1 MRDAIV
7 QALVVV
13 TLVAQPVFLFYFLL
27 YNTYTL
33 VLVGLSARQVR
44 RRVASG
50 ERRKVKSVRRTFA
63 EAQDAPKKTA
73 ALISAGAVYRVGR
86 TRFRCECK

>member
-1 MRDAIV
+1 MRDAII

-33 VLVGLSARQVR
+33 GLVGLSARQVR
-44 RRVASG
+44 RRVAGTSS
-50 ERRKVKSVRRTFA
+50 R
-63 EAQDAPKKTA
+63 
-73 ALISAGAVYRVGR
+73 ISTSSIGATSPSR
-86 TRFRCECK
+86 